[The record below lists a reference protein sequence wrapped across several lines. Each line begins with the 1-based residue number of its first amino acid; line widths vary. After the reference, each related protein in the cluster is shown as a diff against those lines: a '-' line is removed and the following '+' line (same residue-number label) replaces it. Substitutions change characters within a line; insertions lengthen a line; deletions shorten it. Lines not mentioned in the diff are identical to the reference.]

1 MVHLRHDLRRLG
13 HRGLSRRHLLATGSA
28 ALAGAA
34 IPSFSRSLTPS
45 AAAQENQVIMST
57 GGGAWEAAQDVAY
70 FQPFTEETGIE
81 VVKVPEPEL
90 AQVRAMV
97 KTGNV
102 TFDLSSGTSPSAI
115 YVMGEEGVLEPI
127 DYSFFDQATLDGMLE
142 DGKYKYGV
150 ASLYYALIMGYRSD
164 TFPEGPTTWADVWDV
179 EAFPGPRS
187 LGTGLDITNCTWE
200 AALMADGV
208 TPDKLYPIDFDRALQ
223 SLDRIREE
231 VVTWWD
237 VGGAPAQ
244 LLTDG
249 QIELGSAWNGR
260 IQALIDEGLP
270 VGINWNQGI
279 LQWDLMYVPKGAPH
293 AENAMKLL
301 AFMSRADRQGVFAEN
316 IAYGPSNS
324 DAYEF
329 IPEER
334 AAILPTA
341 PDLVKQL
348 TPQDYGF
355 WNSTDSESGKKMV
368 DVAADRWNQWLMG

>member
-13 HRGLSRRHLLATGSA
+13 HSGLSRRRLLATGSA
-28 ALAGAA
+28 ALAGATL
-34 IPSFSRSLTPS
+34 SGVSRSHAPS
-45 AAAQENQVIMST
+45 AAAQENQVIVST

-70 FQPFTEETGIE
+70 FEPFTEETGIE
-81 VVKVPEPEL
+81 VVKVPQPEI

-97 KTGNV
+97 NTGNV
-102 TFDLSSGTSPSAI
+102 TFDLSSGNSPSAI
-115 YVMGEEGVLEPI
+115 YVMADEGVLEPI

-142 DGKYKYGV
+142 DGKYEYGV
-150 ASLYYALIMGYRSD
+150 ASLYYALIIGYRSD
-164 TFPEGPTTWADVWDV
+164 TFPEGPATWADVWDV

-187 LGTGLDITNCTWE
+187 LGTGLDTTTCTWE

-208 TPDKLYPIDFDRALQ
+208 PPDQLYPIDFDRALQ
-223 SLDRIREE
+223 SLDRIRDE

-260 IQALIDEGLP
+260 IQALIDEDLP

-316 IAYGPSNS
+316 IAYGPSNTA
-324 DAYEF
+324 AYEF

-348 TPQDYGF
+348 IPQDYGF

-368 DVAADRWNQWLMG
+368 DVAAERWNQWLIG

>member
-13 HRGLSRRHLLATGSA
+13 HSGLSRRRLLATGSA
-28 ALAGAA
+28 ALAAA
-34 IPSFSRSLTPS
+34 TVPGLYRGRTSS
-45 AAAQENQVIMST
+45 AAAQENQIIMAV

-81 VVKVPEPEL
+81 VVKIPSPEI

-97 KTGNV
+97 NTGNV
-102 TFDLSSGTSPSAI
+102 TFDLSSGTSPSAV
-115 YVMGEEGVLEPI
+115 YVMADEGVLEPI
-127 DYSFFDQATLDGMLE
+127 DYSFFDQETLDGMLE
-142 DGKYKYGV
+142 DGKHEYGV
-150 ASLYYALIMGYRSD
+150 ASLYYALVMGFRSD
-164 TFPEGPTTWADVWDV
+164 TFPEGPATWADVWDV

-187 LGTGLDITNCTWE
+187 LGIGLDITTCTWE

-208 TPDKLYPIDFDRALQ
+208 APDQLYPIDFDRALQ
-223 SLDRIREE
+223 SLDRIRDE

-237 VGGAPAQ
+237 IGGAPAQ

-260 IQALIDEGLP
+260 IQALIDEDLP
-270 VGINWNQGI
+270 VGMNWNQGI
-279 LQWDLMYVPKGAPH
+279 LQWDLMYVPKGAPN

-324 DAYEF
+324 AAYEF

-341 PDLVKQL
+341 PDLVEQL
-348 TPQDYGF
+348 IPQDYAF
-355 WNSTDSESGKKMV
+355 WDSTDSESGQKMV
-368 DVAADRWNQWLMG
+368 DVAAERWNEWLIG